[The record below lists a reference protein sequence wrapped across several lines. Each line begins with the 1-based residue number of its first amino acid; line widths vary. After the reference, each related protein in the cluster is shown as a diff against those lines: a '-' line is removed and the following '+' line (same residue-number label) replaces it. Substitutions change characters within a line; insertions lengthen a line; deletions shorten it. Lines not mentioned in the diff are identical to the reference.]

1 MDETPR
7 NPPLP
12 PAPPPERPRGISES
26 EMAGDLQT
34 LRTFYLV
41 SAIVNGIAAIGWA
54 LTAVIV
60 GVTTCGFGCIIV
72 VIPIFAGVAL
82 YMDVESIR
90 RIDRGL
96 GAGDSSFLLS
106 TAILDI
112 VAGIC
117 GSVVPIVFGVLE
129 CVWLYR
135 PAIQTAFYGPAGQP
149 GDQSPPPPADH

>member
-1 MDETPR
+1 MDEKPQDQGT
-7 NPPLP
+7 PPLP
-12 PAPPPERPRGISES
+12 PPPPEPRLSPSSGET
-26 EMAGDLQT
+26 AADLQT

-54 LTAVIV
+54 FTAVFI
-60 GVTTCGFGCIIV
+60 GVTTCGVGCITV

-96 GAGDSSFLLS
+96 TAGDSSFLLS

-112 VAGIC
+112 VAGVC
-117 GSVVPIVFGVLE
+117 GSVVPIVFGILE

-135 PAIQTAFYGPAGQP
+135 PAVQRVFYGRIE
-149 GDQSPPPPADH
+149 SPTSDGSD